1 MDDPVRCDACMLDS
15 SGPTCDPDMDGLEN
29 QTDRDDDGDGV
40 NDGDDVDPYDPNS
53 DSDGDGIS
61 DIIETG
67 GDGEFNPA
75 TETNPTN
82 PDTDGDG
89 LPDGVE
95 DANQNGTV
103 DDGETDPQNPDSD
116 EDGIV
121 DGIEDTNGNGTVDQG
136 ETDPLNPDSDGDNLT
151 DGEED
156 VNGNGVVDEG
166 ESDPTKNCSPE
177 REDCLPNPC
186 LDNGVMDPD
195 CDFDGDGIAN
205 GEDPDDDNDGILDV
219 DEDTDFDGDL
229 SNDDTDLDGLPD
241 VLDADPFVLVN
252 MRVYL
257 QGAYDFRNTKI
268 MTDDLRKKGYIPLK
282 EPYATLELGVFKP
295 FTHVGKGGQD
305 TITDA
310 TILEDKGENS
320 IVDWVFLELRS
331 SVDPTIVVETRSAL
345 IQRDG
350 DIVEVDG
357 ESPVYFP
364 VTEDNNYYIVIKHR
378 NHLGIMTKDPI
389 QMDRNLLAPIALDF
403 TDGTTPIHGS
413 NGMREK
419 DLDGKFAMWG
429 GNTDGNRYIIFQ
441 GSGVGIPDSDGIFF
455 TIFGDETNRPPK
467 YNHISNGYSM
477 SDCNLDGDI
486 KYQGG
491 NNDID
496 DYIFFNVFSHPDNV
510 NFFTNFFIE
519 EQVPERQ

>member
-1 MDDPVRCDACMLDS
+1 MS
-15 SGPTCDPDMDGLEN
+15 
-29 QTDRDDDGDGV
+29 
-40 NDGDDVDPYDPNS
+40 
-53 DSDGDGIS
+53 
-61 DIIETG
+61 
-67 GDGEFNPA
+67 
-75 TETNPTN
+75 
-82 PDTDGDG
+82 
-89 LPDGVE
+89 
-95 DANQNGTV
+95 
-103 DDGETDPQNPDSD
+103 
-116 EDGIV
+116 
-121 DGIEDTNGNGTVDQG
+121 
-136 ETDPLNPDSDGDNLT
+136 
-151 DGEED
+151 
-156 VNGNGVVDEG
+156 
-166 ESDPTKNCSPE
+166 
-177 REDCLPNPC
+177 
-186 LDNGVMDPD
+186 PD
-195 CDFDGDGIAN
+195 CDFDEDGIPN

-229 SNDDTDLDGLPD
+229 ANDDTDLDGLPD

-257 QGAYDFRNTKI
+257 QGAYDFRGTLM
-268 MTDDLRKKGYIPLK
+268 MTDDLREQGYIPLK
-282 EPYATLELGVFKP
+282 EPYADIELGITKP
-295 FTHVGKGGQD
+295 FIHVGKGGQD
-305 TITDA
+305 TITNA
-310 TILEDKGENS
+310 AVLEDKAENS
-320 IVDWVFLELRS
+320 IVDWVFLELRNS
-331 SVDPTIVVETRSAL
+331 FDPTIVIETRSAL

-364 VTEDNNYYIVIKHR
+364 VEENASYYIVIKHR
-378 NHLGIMTKDPI
+378 NHLGIMTREPI

-403 TDGTTPIHGS
+403 TDGSTPIWGA

-429 GNTDGNRYIIFQ
+429 GNTDGNRFVIFQ

-455 TIFGDETNRPPK
+455 TIFGDEGNRPPQ
-467 YNHISNGYSM
+467 YNFISKGYSL